1 MHVLHRS
8 FDLRIFLF
16 SANSKMVFGREPP
29 FTTRLV
35 ATVDIAADTEITT
48 SYVDPLMSGVTRR
61 PFLANGW

>member
-1 MHVLHRS
+1 
-8 FDLRIFLF
+8 
-16 SANSKMVFGREPP
+16 MVFGREPP